1 MDSYGTPLKGDWV
14 TRVAFPIQTLLTF
27 ATVAIVTFLILR
39 CTAEI
44 YRLPNF
50 KMLFHLVLTNFL
62 KKKLFL
68 LIFTES
74 CLRDQLIQKAYRN
87 PTSVISHFKV
97 ICFSN
102 KHLNGN
108 EFDKIMLN

>member
-1 MDSYGTPLKGDWV
+1 MDSYGTPLKRDWV
-14 TRVAFPIQTLLTF
+14 TRVAFPIQTLLIL
-27 ATVAIVTFLILR
+27 AAVAIVTLR
-39 CTAEI
+39 FTAEI

-50 KMLFHLVLTNFL
+50 NMLFHFVLTNFL

-74 CLRDQLIQKAYRN
+74 CSRDQLIQKAYRN

-97 ICFSN
+97 IFFSN